1 MAERFS
7 ILRWLGLGRGEP
19 VDADEAVRRRVMR
32 LAWPAVLQG
41 LLLTS
46 LQVVDTYLVSLLSD
60 EALAAV
66 GTAVQLVFVLLVV
79 LIALEVGGSVLVA
92 QAVGA
97 KDRERASATAKQTIL
112 IGLVLAI
119 VLGTLGYLLRGPML
133 GAFGLEPE
141 VERLA
146 LEYWIVIALSLP
158 AITFVF
164 ILSGILRG
172 TGDTRTPMLA
182 TGLATVVNAIVAYVL
197 IFGVGPLPELGV
209 QGAALG
215 TTFGWSSEVAFMFVM
230 LQRGDRPLSLSGR
243 HDWFPTAWT
252 VRSIG
257 KIGGPTAA
265 EEMSFSLGFA
275 MLTVIVAVLGTAELA
290 AHRIVFN
297 ALNISFMPG
306 LGLALAATAL
316 VGQAVGAREPDT
328 GRRVTRIAAQYAGV
342 WMGLMGLGYFVLAAP
357 IVDAFTDDPDVL
369 NVGAWSLRALAFS
382 QAFWG
387 MLLVFSGALRGTGKS
402 VYPMVVNSLMVW
414 SAVGLSFLA
423 VEVGFGLPAI
433 WLMFAVVA
441 PLPTYFLWRRLR
453 REPLLNEQPT
463 EGVALEPGLH
473 RHELDVPGP
482 EPVGVR
488 ER

>member
-1 MAERFS
+1 MFKLAA
-7 ILRWLGLGRGEP
+7 IPRWLGMGRGEP
-19 VDADEAVRRRVMR
+19 IDADDMVRRRVMQ

-66 GTAVQLVFVLLVV
+66 GTSVQLIFVLLVV

-119 VLGTLGYLLRGPML
+119 ILGTLGYALRGPML
-133 GAFGLEPE
+133 GVFGLEPE

-146 LEYWIVIALSLP
+146 LEYWSIIALSLP

-182 TGLATVVNAIVAYVL
+182 TGLAAIVNAIVAYVL
-197 IFGVGPLPELGV
+197 IFGVGPFPELGV

-215 TTFGWSSEVAFMFVM
+215 TTFGWTSEVLLMAIM

-243 HDWFPTAWT
+243 HDWFPTGLT
-252 VRSIG
+252 IRSIG

-275 MLTVIVAVLGTAELA
+275 MLTFVVAVLGTAELA

-316 VGQAVGAREPDT
+316 VGQAVGARDPDT
-328 GRRVTRIAAQYAGV
+328 GRRVTKIAAQYAGV
-342 WMGLMGLGYFVLAAP
+342 WMGLMGFGYFVLATP
-357 IVDAFTDDPDVL
+357 IVDAFTSDPDVL
-369 NVGAWSLRALAFS
+369 KVGTRSIQALSFS

-423 VEVGFGLPAI
+423 IELGFGLPAI

-441 PLPTYFLWRRLR
+441 PLPTFFLWRRLR
-453 REPLLNEQPT
+453 REPLLNQQPT
-463 EGVALEPGLH
+463 EGISLDPDLH
-473 RHELDVPGP
+473 LPELDIPEP
-482 EPVGVR
+482 EPVGAR